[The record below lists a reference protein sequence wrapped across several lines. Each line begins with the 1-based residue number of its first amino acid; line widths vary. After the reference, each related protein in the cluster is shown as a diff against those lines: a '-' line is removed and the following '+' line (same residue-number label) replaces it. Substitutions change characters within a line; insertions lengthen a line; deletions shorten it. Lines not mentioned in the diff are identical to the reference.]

1 MTLAVINPGGW
12 DPEEVLT
19 SDQMNAMQ
27 AEMVKAIDGV
37 RGGSYTLTADLVM
50 DGGGEWVLSVKVN
63 ILGDLVIES
72 GAFLQVLG
80 TIQLSGV
87 ETLTGTIN
95 VTGPGGTINVQED
108 GFIRVKSD
116 GAIDIESGAA
126 LGISG
131 IASVFG
137 QLDIKTGGR
146 IDLEGTAHIDL
157 AGTSHIDLA
166 GTSRINLASGTK
178 IIGSINA
185 EVKVDDAGDLTI
197 DSSLVVFRVT
207 LTPIQITA
215 TAGVPDFVTALAG
228 KPTWRMHNATAAGW
242 IAFALPLHVGDVIT
256 TLRLTLIGAGAG
268 GGGGHS
274 GDVGTRPRFQLI
286 EMALDGSETQIATFD
301 DPVTAHASYDVSHT
315 ITLSAATPGA
325 LLPRTVTDKLLFC
338 RVRTEGGANAAAD
351 TTEIT
356 GIDGTLNANSFRAG
370 SEFY

>member
-19 SDQMNAMQ
+19 SDQMNALQ

-37 RGGSYTLTADLVM
+37 GGGSYTLTADLVM
-50 DGGGEWVLSVKVN
+50 NGGGEWVLSVKVN

-87 ETLTGTIN
+87 ETLTGVIN

-146 IDLEGTAHIDL
+146 IDVEGTGHIDL
-157 AGTSHIDLA
+157 ADTSK
-166 GTSRINLASGTK
+166 INLATGTK
-178 IIGSINA
+178 IVGATGSEVRMFHA
-185 EVKVDDAGDLTI
+185 EELTI
-197 DSSLVVFRVT
+197 ASLSTTPFRLM
-207 LTPIQITA
+207 LTPVTISSSG
-215 TAGVPDFVTALAG
+215 GVPDWKPFVEG
-228 KPTWRMHNATAAGW
+228 VPTWLMHEVTGSRS
-242 IAFALPLHVGDVIT
+242 IVFALPLRTGDVLVSLRMTLQGQAGVSGHAAVPANRPRLQLCSLDTAGTLTVVQEVTDPVSTPVAAYNASHSNTVLSGGLLPYTVGTNLLFVRVISESGVGTAEADKTLLTAIDGDVIAKT
-256 TLRLTLIGAGAG
+256 YR
-268 GGGGHS
+268 
-274 GDVGTRPRFQLI
+274 GTF
-286 EMALDGSETQIATFD
+286 
-301 DPVTAHASYDVSHT
+301 
-315 ITLSAATPGA
+315 
-325 LLPRTVTDKLLFC
+325 
-338 RVRTEGGANAAAD
+338 
-351 TTEIT
+351 
-356 GIDGTLNANSFRAG
+356 
-370 SEFY
+370 EFYG